1 MSTPGGTPKLL
12 ANQLEVTVSTPQ
24 VLAVDRAWAPMEWL
38 DRKEVLNRVGRG
50 LLDYSV
56 GEATITLRGGVNART
71 GKQSIIEVGSI
82 LVLNTR
88 GHMVDFSWAPP
99 VSKELL
105 FRRDLHICAY
115 CGGEFGDKNLSI
127 DHVHPQSRG
136 GADTWMNLVSACL
149 PCNQR
154 KANRRPEEAGMQL
167 LYVPYVLNRAE
178 SLILSNR
185 RILGDQMEFLASKL
199 PKHSR
204 VRHLTH

>member
-1 MSTPGGTPKLL
+1 
-12 ANQLEVTVSTPQ
+12 
-24 VLAVDRAWAPMEWL
+24 MEWL
-38 DRKEVLNRVGRG
+38 DRKEVLNRISRG

-56 GEATITLRGGVNART
+56 GEATITLRGGINART
-71 GKQSIIEVGSI
+71 GKQSIIEIGSI

-88 GHMVDFSWAPP
+88 GRLVDYDWTPP

-115 CGGEFGDKNLSI
+115 CGGQFGERQLSM

-136 GADTWMNLVSACL
+136 GANTWTNLVSACL

-154 KANRRPEEAGMQL
+154 KGNRRPEEAGMQL
-167 LYVPYVLNRAE
+167 LYVPYALNRAE

-185 RILGDQMEFLASKL
+185 RILGDQMQFLSQRI

-204 VRHLTH
+204 VLQLIH

>member
-1 MSTPGGTPKLL
+1 
-12 ANQLEVTVSTPQ
+12 
-24 VLAVDRAWAPMEWL
+24 MEWL

-88 GHMVDFSWAPP
+88 GHMVDYNWSPP

-115 CGGEFGDKNLSI
+115 CGGEFRERELSM
-127 DHVHPQSRG
+127 DHVHPHSRG
-136 GADTWMNLVSACL
+136 GADTWTNLVTACL

-154 KANRRPEEAGMQL
+154 KADRRPEEAGLQL
-167 LYVPYVLNRAE
+167 LYVPYALNRAE

-185 RILGDQMEFLASKL
+185 QILADQMDYLRAKL

-204 VRHLTH
+204 IRQLAH